1 MHELALGRRLIDALF
16 GVCLVLL
23 LLLLLLV
30 RRLQA
35 KLSVLTIENEHLCTF
50 GDMTHLLE
58 I

>member
-16 GVCLVLL
+16 GVCLV

>member
-16 GVCLVLL
+16 GVCLVL